1 MNIARDTRIATYV
14 FSEPANFL
22 LYYNN
27 IRTFSPPLLFLFPRK
42 VFPLSLSLSFRRR
55 KREGESRQFSK
66 DRKGRGD
73 GNKTINRARAA
84 TYGRAREG
92 LGEENGGP
100 CQRLPPLARKNGSCR
115 GYRYRGPL
123 FSRHPSRRR
132 GERERGPSVPKQG
145 NFRGGGERREARTNE
160 TTARLLDERERK
172 EENRER
178 RRRWGRRVART
189 TISVAVAAATATAIV
204 VYIPPTTG
212 IERRSRW
219 Q

>member
-73 GNKTINRARAA
+73 GNKTINRARA

>member
-1 MNIARDTRIATYV
+1 MVPVSDCPLSREKMAAAAAIDTRAALLAPP
-14 FSEPANFL
+14 FSAA
-22 LYYNN
+22 
-27 IRTFSPPLLFLFPRK
+27 
-42 VFPLSLSLSFRRR
+42 
-55 KREGESRQFSK
+55 
-66 DRKGRGD
+66 RG
-73 GNKTINRARAA
+73 
-84 TYGRAREG
+84 
-92 LGEENGGP
+92 
-100 CQRLPPLARKNGSCR
+100 
-115 GYRYRGPL
+115 
-123 FSRHPSRRR
+123 
-132 GERERGPSVPKQG
+132 ERGPSVPKQG

-189 TISVAVAAATATAIV
+189 TISVAVAAATATATAIVVVV

>member
-27 IRTFSPPLLFLFPRK
+27 IRTDPSLHRSSS
-42 VFPLSLSLSFRRR
+42 SLSLFSFRRR

-73 GNKTINRARAA
+73 VGNKTINRARAA

-132 GERERGPSVPKQG
+132 GEREREGRACRNRATSAAEARGERLERTKRRLG
-145 NFRGGGERREARTNE
+145 CWTNGRGRKRIAKGGG
-160 TTARLLDERERK
+160 
-172 EENRER
+172 
-178 RRRWGRRVART
+178 GGGVA
-189 TISVAVAAATATAIV
+189 
-204 VYIPPTTG
+204 
-212 IERRSRW
+212 
-219 Q
+219 

>member
-73 GNKTINRARAA
+73 GNKTINRARA

-160 TTARLLDERERK
+160 TTVRLLDERERK

>member
-73 GNKTINRARAA
+73 GNKTINRARA

-132 GERERGPSVPKQG
+132 GVRERGPSVPKQG

>member
-1 MNIARDTRIATYV
+1 MNIARDTRIATYI

-27 IRTFSPPLLFLFPRK
+27 IRTDPSLHRSSS
-42 VFPLSLSLSFRRR
+42 SLSLFSFRRR

-132 GERERGPSVPKQG
+132 GERERGSSVPKQG

-189 TISVAVAAATATAIV
+189 TISVAVAAATATATAIV

>member
-160 TTARLLDERERK
+160 TTVRLLDERERK

>member
-27 IRTFSPPLLFLFPRK
+27 IRTDPSLHRSSS
-42 VFPLSLSLSFRRR
+42 SLSLFSFRRR

-73 GNKTINRARAA
+73 VGNKTINRARAA

-132 GERERGPSVPKQG
+132 GERERGSSVPKQG

-178 RRRWGRRVART
+178 RRRRWGRRVART
-189 TISVAVAAATATAIV
+189 TISVAVAAATATATAIV
-204 VYIPPTTG
+204 VYIPPTIG

>member
-27 IRTFSPPLLFLFPRK
+27 IRTDPSLHRSSS
-42 VFPLSLSLSFRRR
+42 SLSLFSFRRR

-132 GERERGPSVPKQG
+132 GERERGSSVPKQG

-189 TISVAVAAATATAIV
+189 TISVAVAAATATATAIV

>member
-1 MNIARDTRIATYV
+1 MVPVSDC
-14 FSEPANFL
+14 
-22 LYYNN
+22 
-27 IRTFSPPLLFLFPRK
+27 
-42 VFPLSLSLSFRRR
+42 PLS
-55 KREGESRQFSK
+55 REK
-66 DRKGRGD
+66 M
-73 GNKTINRARAA
+73 AA
-84 TYGRAREG
+84 AAAIDTEG
-92 LGEENGGP
+92 H
-100 CQRLPPLARKNGSCR
+100 
-115 GYRYRGPL
+115 L

-132 GERERGPSVPKQG
+132 GERERWPSVPKQG

>member
-27 IRTFSPPLLFLFPRK
+27 IRTDPSLRRFSSSFHGRCSLF
-42 VFPLSLSLSFRRR
+42 LSLSFRRR

-73 GNKTINRARAA
+73 GNKTINRARA

-160 TTARLLDERERK
+160 TTVRLLDERERK